1 MSIRY
6 PPCHQRHKNP
16 QGLCFN
22 PSGLLKALWS
32 DAEPEPIKPTQ
43 KSVLLPSIS
52 PHVSPFHMS
61 VHCTVSLLVSRCPAQ
76 RWKRSAGM
84 WRQQQ
89 VRVRWVPVPGGPPL
103 LQHMEEDEDDD
114 RNEEKDIEAQGHAV
128 QVSIA
133 LSTEEK
139 ESRAARVCQLYPV
152 VLHHPPVSFLLSS
165 LLVLT
170 LMLWWLVFI

>member
-1 MSIRY
+1 M
-6 PPCHQRHKNP
+6 
-16 QGLCFN
+16 
-22 PSGLLKALWS
+22 
-32 DAEPEPIKPTQ
+32 
-43 KSVLLPSIS
+43 S
-52 PHVSPFHMS
+52 PHSTCLFIVLCLSWCP
-61 VHCTVSLLVSRCPAQ
+61 VAPAQ

-128 QVSIA
+128 QVSIV
-133 LSTEEK
+133 LSTEEE
-139 ESRAARVCQLYPV
+139 ESRAARVCQRYPV
-152 VLHHPPVSFLLSS
+152 VLHPPSVSFLLSS